1 MLLDRSEDSDD
12 GYIVL
17 KLHSG
22 YNLGVNI
29 SDAKIELIKKGE
41 EPKIQFDPFEI
52 EEDTNKMDIS
62 IISTGGTVSSVID

>member
-17 KLHSG
+17 KLDSG

-29 SDAKIELIKKGE
+29 SDAKIELIKKR
-41 EPKIQFDPFEI
+41 
-52 EEDTNKMDIS
+52 
-62 IISTGGTVSSVID
+62 